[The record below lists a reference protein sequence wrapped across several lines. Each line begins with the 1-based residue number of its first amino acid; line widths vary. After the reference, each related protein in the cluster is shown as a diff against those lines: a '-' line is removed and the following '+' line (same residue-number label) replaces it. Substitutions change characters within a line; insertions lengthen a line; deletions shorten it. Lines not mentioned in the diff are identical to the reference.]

1 MKYGVLSSHFLRI
14 AAKRLAKVETDPGSS
29 NQHELNGSSALRG
42 VLGDDPFND
51 RPVKFV
57 LLVDEDEIVSETV
70 QVTWY
75 DSRIAQE
82 RRSSEWRL
90 YYKESSVMNEASDG
104 DLLVIGLRP
113 NDSLMLIVARGRE
126 VEHELMFLFGI
137 DERDIGQQF
146 RISDF
151 ENGSDR
157 EIELHNVWMLEAIG
171 INAAA
176 PAAAAPHF
184 QRFESILADF
194 GQNFPKPN
202 ELCQLAKDH
211 AGAPDALEDP
221 DLAFI
226 ERINFEEVL
235 FKHCERRE
243 ISSWIKDV
251 LIKDGIEEPDPDAL
265 ADFSLFIMQ
274 RRRSRAGLAVENH
287 IEAILKEHQVKF
299 ARNAR
304 TENKSSPDFLFP
316 SSEAYHDASFDSA
329 ILCMLGAKRTVKDR
343 WRQILAEADRIEH
356 KHLFTMQRKISE
368 AQTDDMVE
376 RGVTLV
382 IPSSLHG
389 EFTPAQLKSI
399 MSFRE
404 FIEEVKRRQRG

>member
-14 AAKRLAKVETDPGSS
+14 AAKRLSKVETDPQSS
-29 NQHELNGSSALRG
+29 NQHELNGSSALRDI
-42 VLGDDPFND
+42 LGGDPFEN

-75 DSRIAQE
+75 DSRSAQKH
-82 RRSSEWRL
+82 RSSEWRL
-90 YYKESSVMNEASDG
+90 YYKENSVMKEASEG

-113 NDSLMLIVARGRE
+113 NGSLMFIVARGRE
-126 VEHELMFLFGI
+126 IEHELAFLFGI
-137 DERDIGQQF
+137 DERDIGQHY

-176 PAAAAPHF
+176 PHF
-184 QRFESILADF
+184 KRFESILAGF
-194 GQNFPKPN
+194 GQNFPKPT

-226 ERINFEEVL
+226 ERINFEEAL

-243 ISSWIKDV
+243 ISSWIKDE
-251 LIKDGIEEPDPDAL
+251 LIKDGVEEPDPDAL
-265 ADFSLFIMQ
+265 ADFALSIMQ

-287 IEAILKEHQVKF
+287 IEAILQEHQVEF
-299 ARNAR
+299 VRNAK

-316 SSEAYHDASFDSA
+316 SSVAYHDASFDSSL
-329 ILCMLGAKRTVKDR
+329 LCMLGAKRTVKDR
-343 WRQILAEADRIEH
+343 WRQILAEAERIDR
-356 KHLFTMQRKISE
+356 KHLFTMQRKISK
-368 AQTDDMVE
+368 AQTDEMAK
-376 RGVTLV
+376 RRVTLV
-382 IPSSLHG
+382 IPSSLH
-389 EFTPAQLKSI
+389 EAFTPAQLKSI
-399 MSFRE
+399 LSFKE
-404 FIEEVKRRQRG
+404 FIEEVKRRQCG